1 MFSTLA
7 SIAWLTSAMSVPD
20 GVISA
25 SSAKND
31 MELLGVS
38 GMTTVLTSLSGY
50 LTKSYYNDQNCKTL
64 IYADGT
70 KLGACV
76 LDPLG
81 NAGYT
86 ILTADQ
92 NKIIVSSYT
101 TKDCSVLISSDP
113 MITYTDGAC
122 NSDLTAFRVSAT
134 RGAPTAGF
142 MTRSVKII
150 CS

>member
-7 SIAWLTSAMSVPD
+7 SIVWLTSAMSVPD

-31 MELLGVS
+31 NIELLG
-38 GMTTVLTSLSGY
+38 MSGY
-50 LTKSYYNDQNCKTL
+50 LTKSYYNDDNCKTL

-76 LDPLG
+76 YGD
-81 NAGYT
+81 NGYT
-86 ILTADQ
+86 ITTVDQ
-92 NKIIVSSYT
+92 NKITESLYEDKVCSKLSS
-101 TKDCSVLISSDP
+101 SLPAVA
-113 MITYTDGAC
+113 YTDGGCSA
-122 NSDLTAFRVSAT
+122 DLTAFRVSAT
-134 RGAPTAGF
+134 RDPPTAGF